1 MDVALAVSLERRVI
15 IIPPR
20 SRNLSHHRTLTR
32 TTTLLANRLPGPVT
46 SLRPRCRGG
55 CVVTSTALWGG
66 VPWLRRR
73 VERGELIPFGLST
86 VSSVSEKTGSSGYQ
100 DDTSDEALLAGMALA
115 DDRAC
120 LVFVRRYQHRL
131 FGLAIG
137 IVGDA
142 RLAEE
147 VTQEAFI
154 RIYRHAEVFD
164 ARRASVSAW
173 AFTITRNLAI
183 DVLRVRRDIPTDPE
197 DRVFLTLM
205 SNERTPEDGV
215 AADALGR
222 VRVALADLPIDQRRA
237 VLLAAMYGWSAAEIA
252 RAEAIP
258 LGTAKGRIRLGMA
271 KLRGA
276 LEIEAT

>member
-1 MDVALAVSLERRVI
+1 M
-15 IIPPR
+15 
-20 SRNLSHHRTLTR
+20 
-32 TTTLLANRLPGPVT
+32 
-46 SLRPRCRGG
+46 
-55 CVVTSTALWGG
+55 ST
-66 VPWLRRR
+66 
-73 VERGELIPFGLST
+73 
-86 VSSVSEKTGSSGYQ
+86 KGSSGYQ
-100 DDTSDEALLAGMALA
+100 DDTSDEALLSGMALG

-137 IVGDA
+137 IVGDP

-183 DVLRVRRDIPTDPE
+183 DVLRVRRDVPTDPE

-222 VRVALADLPIDQRRA
+222 VRVALAHLPIDQRRA

-271 KLRGA
+271 KLRGS